1 MRSKYKITLKLYE
14 FYNLE
19 AELNGLV
26 NQQTGEKL
34 ASGLLAEKLSMV
46 TKYWL
51 SDLAKKIA
59 AEKESIEKLK
69 EELIKKHGKEDDK
82 GGISIP
88 MAIEELDADG
98 NPVKSTDADGNEVTK
113 RIVNPAYLEFEK
125 EFNDLLQQERDVEYN
140 AFKLADFAAVETAQ
154 NYNTF
159 FKLVSVEEAKV
170 VPM

>member
-1 MRSKYKITLKLYE
+1 MEKVTLKLYE

-26 NQQTGEKL
+26 NQQTGEKV
-34 ASGLLAEKLSMV
+34 ATGLLQEKLSMV

-51 SDLAKKIA
+51 SDLAKKVG

-88 MAIEELDADG
+88 MSIEDLDADG
-98 NPVKSTDADGNEVTK
+98 NTVTITDADGKEAVK
-113 RIVNPAYLEFEK
+113 RILNPAYVEFEK
-125 EFNDLLQQERDVEYN
+125 EFNELLNQEREIEYN
-140 AFKLADFAAVETAQ
+140 SFKLADFENVETSQ
-154 NYNTF
+154 NYTTF
-159 FKLVSVEEAKV
+159 FKLVKVEEAKV
-170 VPM
+170 VPMS

>member
-1 MRSKYKITLKLYE
+1 MEKVTLKLYE

-26 NQQTGEKL
+26 NQQTGEKI
-34 ASGLLAEKLSMV
+34 ASGLLSEKLSMV

-59 AEKESIEKLK
+59 TEKESIEKLK

-98 NPVKSTDADGNEVTK
+98 NTVKSTDADGNEVTK
-113 RIVNPAYLEFEK
+113 RVVNPAYLEFEK

-140 AFKLADFAAVETAQ
+140 AFKLVDFSAVETSQ

>member
-1 MRSKYKITLKLYE
+1 
-14 FYNLE
+14 
-19 AELNGLV
+19 
-26 NQQTGEKL
+26 
-34 ASGLLAEKLSMV
+34 MV

>member
-1 MRSKYKITLKLYE
+1 MEKVTLKLYE

-26 NQQTGEKL
+26 NQQTGEKI

-51 SDLAKKIA
+51 SDLAKKVA

-113 RIVNPAYLEFEK
+113 RVVNPAYLEFEK

-140 AFKLADFAAVETAQ
+140 AFKLADFSAVETAQ

>member
-1 MRSKYKITLKLYE
+1 MEKVTLKLYE

-26 NQQTGEKL
+26 NQQTGEKI
-34 ASGLLAEKLSMV
+34 ATGLLAEKLSMV

-51 SDLAKKIA
+51 SDLAKKVA
-59 AEKESIEKLK
+59 TEKESIEKLK
-69 EELIKKHGKEDDK
+69 EELIKKHGTEDDK

-88 MAIEELDADG
+88 MSIDEVDADG
-98 NPVKSTDADGNEVTK
+98 NAVKTTDAEGNETVK
-113 RIVNPAYLEFEK
+113 KVINPEFVAFEK
-125 EFNDLLQQERDVEYN
+125 EFNELLQQERDVEYN
-140 AFKLADFAAVETAQ
+140 TFKLADFSAVETSQ
-154 NYNTF
+154 NYTTF

>member
-1 MRSKYKITLKLYE
+1 MEKVTLKLYE

-26 NQQTGEKL
+26 NQQTGEKI

-98 NPVKSTDADGNEVTK
+98 NAVKSTDADGNEVTK
-113 RIVNPAYLEFEK
+113 RVVNPAYLEFEK
-125 EFNDLLQQERDVEYN
+125 EFNELLQQERDVEYN

>member
-1 MRSKYKITLKLYE
+1 MEKVTLKLYE

-26 NQQTGEKL
+26 NQQTGEKI

>member
-1 MRSKYKITLKLYE
+1 MEKVTLKLYE

>member
-1 MRSKYKITLKLYE
+1 MEKVTLKLYE

-26 NQQTGEKL
+26 NQQTGEKI
-34 ASGLLAEKLSMV
+34 ATGLLAEKLSMV

-51 SDLAKKIA
+51 SDLAKKVA

-113 RIVNPAYLEFEK
+113 RVVNPAYLEFEK

>member
-1 MRSKYKITLKLYE
+1 MEKVSLKLYE

-26 NQQTGEKL
+26 NQQTGEKI

-51 SDLAKKIA
+51 SDLAKKVTS
-59 AEKESIEKLK
+59 EKESIEKLK

-82 GGISIP
+82 GGVSIP

-98 NPVKSTDADGNEVTK
+98 NPLKSTDADGNEIPK
-113 RIVNPAYLEFEK
+113 RIVNPAYVEFEK
-125 EFNDLLQQERDVEYN
+125 EFNDLLQQEREVEYN
-140 AFKLADFAAVETAQ
+140 AFKLTDFTAVETAQ

-159 FKLVSVEEAKV
+159 FKLISVEEAKV
-170 VPM
+170 IPM

>member
-1 MRSKYKITLKLYE
+1 
-14 FYNLE
+14 
-19 AELNGLV
+19 
-26 NQQTGEKL
+26 
-34 ASGLLAEKLSMV
+34 
-46 TKYWL
+46 L

-98 NPVKSTDADGNEVTK
+98 NAVKSTDADGNEVTK
-113 RIVNPAYLEFEK
+113 RVVNPAYLEFEK
-125 EFNDLLQQERDVEYN
+125 EFNELLQQERDVEYN